1 MYETKAREISDA
13 LIRGENPELVTE
25 GYENFD
31 VDDWLK
37 IGELIIN
44 VGVKK
49 IKKPLLYFK
58 RPGSNCPEF
67 WFVTTDIFIVYA
79 ITAQMSS
86 QDLKTLQKV
95 HKFRLYNKC

>member
-1 MYETKAREISDA
+1 MCETKAREISDA

-49 IKKPLLYFK
+49 IKKNRCSTSKGWAPIAQCF
-58 RPGSNCPEF
+58 GS
-67 WFVTTDIFIVYA
+67 
-79 ITAQMSS
+79 
-86 QDLKTLQKV
+86 
-95 HKFRLYNKC
+95 